1 MTQSFNKPDE
11 KVDYFNED
19 FEIVERSFADDL
31 HNYHIQINEK
41 LETALTEI
49 QDLQSQLP
57 AEQNKTL
64 LELCKINA
72 IETVTSQFGLASLF
86 ITAKDGGSVTTTHN
100 FEKGITANEKD
111 KQRYQHMEDNKN
123 KKWGDVRK
131 DDGYEKDFSK
141 RRKQDFQNND
151 KIYDA
156 YTGKELSKDGRTH
169 IDHIVPVKEIE
180 ENAAAHLSLSIEE
193 RAAMATDAKNTVYT
207 DGSINQ
213 SKSDQSME
221 DFLNKKVKGQAKKNA
236 ERFDIDKEKA
246 MQADK
251 IARQHI
257 ESTIDLARFK
267 KYSTEVL
274 ATGSKDAIKVLC
286 TQTIGVIFR
295 EITHGT
301 IIELRATFDNKG
313 KESSQEIFARFK
325 QRIQKIWHD
334 LKENLGD
341 ILKSSL
347 GSAITAFFSNLV
359 VFVINLFATTL
370 KRVVAMIR
378 AGFVSLVQAV
388 KILVNPPADMPKEEV
403 GYQALKIL
411 TTGLIG
417 ALSLGLTE
425 AIEKLLLMIPGLQP
439 LMLFPLPFSD
449 GRTVSDAIAV
459 TVSALIGGILSTI
472 ALYWMDKL
480 RSQAKEDKIKIQLL
494 TKIGLVAEYKLAQ
507 TWCVFWEAQQETV
520 KITQQTY
527 HALQND
533 IQEMRASSQQAQD
546 AVNEYSD
553 SVAQLKKLIFKS

>member
-1 MTQSFNKPDE
+1 MTQSFGTADE
-11 KVDYFNED
+11 KADYFNED

-41 LETALTEI
+41 LETALAEI

-86 ITAKDGGSVTTTHN
+86 ITAQDGGSVTTTHN
-100 FEKGITANEKD
+100 FEKGITANERDQQAYQNMQNNQSKD
-111 KQRYQHMEDNKN
+111 WQE
-123 KKWGDVRK
+123 VRK
-131 DDGYEKDFSK
+131 QSGYEKDFPK

-156 YTGKELSKDGRTH
+156 YTGKELPKDKSTQL
-169 IDHIVPVKEIE
+169 DHIVPVKEIE
-180 ENAAAHLSLSIEE
+180 QNSAAHLFLSEEE
-193 RAAMATDAKNTVYT
+193 RAAMATDPKNTAYT
-207 DGSINQ
+207 NNSINQ
-213 SKSDQSME
+213 SKGEQSME
-221 DFLNKKVKGQAKKNA
+221 DFLDKKVKGQAKNNA

-246 MQADK
+246 KQADK

-257 ESTIDLARFK
+257 ESTIDLATFK

-274 ATGSKDAIKVLC
+274 ATGGKDAVKMLG
-286 TQTIGVIFR
+286 TQTIGMIFR
-295 EITHGT
+295 EIIQGT
-301 IIELRATFDNKG
+301 MIELRATFDNKG
-313 KESSQEIFARFK
+313 SESLKDIFVRFK

-334 LKENLGD
+334 LKENLGS
-341 ILKSSL
+341 ILK
-347 GSAITAFFSNLV
+347 GSIGSGITAFFSNIV

-370 KRVVAMIR
+370 KRIVSMIR

-388 KILVNPPADMPKEEV
+388 KILVNPPVDMPKEEV
-403 GYQALKIL
+403 HYQALKIL

-417 ALSLGLTE
+417 ALSLGLTA
-425 AIEKLLLMIPGLQP
+425 AIDNLLKPIPGMQLP
-439 LMLFPLPFSD
+439 VPFSD

-494 TKIGLVAEYKLAQ
+494 TKTGLVAEYKLAQ
-507 TWCVFWEAQQETV
+507 TWCVLGEAYEQTIEKFKQTSKIVQTNHQQMKE
-520 KITQQTY
+520 K
-527 HALQND
+527 
-533 IQEMRASSQQAQD
+533 SSQTQRFLDETGDMA
-546 AVNEYSD
+546 N
-553 SVAQLKKLIFKS
+553 SVLELPFFQP